1 MNSFI
6 GCDNSYEESQI
17 VLFGAPYDGAASF
30 RSGAKYA
37 PSEMRKLC
45 DEAIETYSPYQD
57 MDLEDIKIHD
67 FGDIVFS
74 SEDPGVAV
82 GEIEKTV
89 QRFVHDGKLPVM
101 IGGDHLVTFGAIK
114 VLAEKYSDLHII
126 HLDAHADLRDS
137 YHDNKLSHASV
148 MRRAYDLVGDGRIYQ
163 FGIRSGEK
171 EEFEWAKGKVHM
183 QKFDCKGLP
192 EVIKAIANKPV
203 YLSIDIDVLDPS
215 EMPGTGTP
223 EAGGISFKELLDSV
237 LALRKSS
244 IVGTDITEL
253 SPPCDPDGISTI
265 TTCKLLRELLLALVS
280 SS

>member
-6 GCDNSYEESQI
+6 GCENSYEESRI

-37 PSEMRKLC
+37 PSEIRKLC
-45 DEAIETYSPYQD
+45 DEAIETYSPYQES
-57 MDLEDIKIHD
+57 DLEDINIHD
-67 FGDIVFS
+67 FGDIEFRS
-74 SEDPGVAV
+74 DDPSKAV
-82 GEIEKTV
+82 DEIERTV
-89 QRFVHDGKLPVM
+89 HRFVNDNKLPVM
-101 IGGDHLVTFGAIK
+101 IGGDHLVTFGSIK
-114 VLAEKYSDLHII
+114 VLADKHPDLHII

-148 MRRAYDLVGDGRIYQ
+148 MRRAYDLVGDDRIYQ

-183 QKFDCKGLP
+183 HKFDCNGLS
-192 EVIKAIANKPV
+192 EAINAIANKPV

-237 LALRKSS
+237 LSLRGCN
-244 IVGTDITEL
+244 IVGADITEL
-253 SPPCDPDGISTI
+253 SPPRDPDGISTI
-265 TTCKLLRELLLALVS
+265 TACKLLRELLLAIA
-280 SS
+280 

>member
-6 GCDNSYEESQI
+6 GCDNSYEECRI

-45 DEAIETYSPYQD
+45 DEAIETYSPYQNS
-57 MDLEDIKIHD
+57 DLEDMKIHD
-67 FGDIVFS
+67 FGDIDFRS
-74 SEDPGVAV
+74 NDPSAAV
-82 GEIEKTV
+82 DDIEKIV
-89 QRFVHDGKLPVM
+89 QRFAYDGKLPVM
-101 IGGDHLVTFGAIK
+101 LGGDHLVTFGAVK
-114 VLAEKYSDLHII
+114 VLANKHPDLHII

-183 QKFDCKGLP
+183 RKFDCHGLP
-192 EVIKAIANKPV
+192 DAIENIANKPL

-223 EAGGISFKELLDSV
+223 EACGISFKELLDSV
-237 LALRKSS
+237 LTLRECN
-244 IVGTDITEL
+244 IVGADITEL

-265 TTCKLLRELLLALVS
+265 TVCKLLRELLLAVG
-280 SS
+280 

>member
-6 GCDNSYEESQI
+6 GCESSYEDSNI

-45 DEAIETYSPYQD
+45 DEAIETYSPYQNR
-57 MDLEDIKIHD
+57 DLEDIKIHD

-74 SEDPGVAV
+74 SDDPSAAV
-82 GEIEKTV
+82 NEIEKTV
-89 QRFVHDGKLPVM
+89 QRFVNDGKLPVM

-114 VLAEKYSDLHII
+114 VLAKKHPDLHII

-148 MRRAYDLVGDGRIYQ
+148 MRRAYDLVGSGRIFQ

-171 EEFEWAKGKVHM
+171 EEFKWAEGKVHM
-183 QKFDCKGLP
+183 SKFDCHGLP
-192 EVIKAIANKPV
+192 NAAKSIANKPI

-237 LALRKSS
+237 LTLLDCN
-244 IVGTDITEL
+244 IVGADITEL
-253 SPPCDPDGISTI
+253 SPPCDPDGISSI
-265 TTCKLLRELLLALVS
+265 TACKLLRELLLAVG
-280 SS
+280 